1 MGQGDLV
8 GGEAAGQG
16 TADGRGE
23 SGPAEHGQA
32 GHSGQ
37 REQGAGQRGWKGGDG
52 HQAARVS
59 GAALLGE
66 AAPWETTPSVRLS
79 QDSS

>member
-8 GGEAAGQG
+8 GGEAAGWG

-23 SGPAEHGQA
+23 SGPAECGRA
-32 GHSGQ
+32 GHSRQ
-37 REQGAGQRGWKGGDG
+37 REQGARQREWKGGDS
-52 HQAARVS
+52 HQAASVS

-66 AAPWETTPSVRLS
+66 AAPWETTPSLRLS